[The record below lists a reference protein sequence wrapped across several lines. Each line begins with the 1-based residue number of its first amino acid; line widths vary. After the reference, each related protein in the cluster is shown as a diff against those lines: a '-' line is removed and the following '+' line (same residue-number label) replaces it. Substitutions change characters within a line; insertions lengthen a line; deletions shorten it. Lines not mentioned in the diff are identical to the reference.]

1 MNLKEDEYWLI
12 QTGLRYGPVTSSDV
26 DMWQNQ
32 IQTSGRN
39 KNSLF
44 SEYTLNNLLIPRF
57 LATWTEINS
66 GGHVFSKYVLC
77 NLTHA
82 IGLHIYLLQ
91 LQIQSYKA
99 DHVKC
104 NIAHSQM
111 VFPCLLNIHTPPHPK
126 FEIKVM
132 EAHISL
138 CIVYQCF
145 IWWAVFCKRP
155 QVKSSVWAPHKY
167 GLYWA
172 DKR

>member
-66 GGHVFSKYVLC
+66 GGHVFSKYVLHNFFVSHWPWC
-77 NLTHA
+77 SFIA
-82 IGLHIYLLQ
+82 DACPLLQ
-91 LQIQSYKA
+91 IEILCCKGNQSHCRYHSAWRLFPLYFVKYTSHQKTFQIEVVFFNIIYILY
-99 DHVKC
+99 HVPIFYTTSHFLGKL
-104 NIAHSQM
+104 I
-111 VFPCLLNIHTPPHPK
+111 K
-126 FEIKVM
+126 F
-132 EAHISL
+132 HF
-138 CIVYQCF
+138 CF
-145 IWWAVFCKRP
+145 M
-155 QVKSSVWAPHKY
+155 
-167 GLYWA
+167 
-172 DKR
+172 